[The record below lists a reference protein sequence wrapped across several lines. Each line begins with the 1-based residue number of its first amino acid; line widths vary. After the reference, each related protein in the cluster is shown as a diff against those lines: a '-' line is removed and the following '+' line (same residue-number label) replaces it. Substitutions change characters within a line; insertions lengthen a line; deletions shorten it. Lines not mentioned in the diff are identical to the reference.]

1 MLFVRP
7 TICEPYNVNQA
18 VGYGGSAISAI
29 DIALWDIAGKYL
41 NLPVNA
47 LLGGQIRDKIAV
59 YATGLYYTENE
70 LPLRLL
76 AEARSYVD
84 EGYLGVKTKVGGLPM
99 AQDIDRIKAI
109 RSEIGLETHLMIDA
123 NQAYN
128 AASAIKLGNRL
139 SSQNL
144 TWFEEPVNAHD
155 IKAHLQVKNALP
167 MAISGG
173 ENFRTRYEFHHF
185 LSQGASDIVQPD
197 VINVGGI

>member
-1 MLFVRP
+1 
-7 TICEPYNVNQA
+7 
-18 VGYGGSAISAI
+18 
-29 DIALWDIAGKYL
+29 
-41 NLPVNA
+41 
-47 LLGGQIRDKIAV
+47 
-59 YATGLYYTENE
+59 
-70 LPLRLL
+70 
-76 AEARSYVD
+76 
-84 EGYLGVKTKVGGLPM
+84 M

-109 RSEIGLETHLMIDA
+109 RSEIGPETHLMIDA

-128 AASAIKLGNRL
+128 AASAIKLGSRL